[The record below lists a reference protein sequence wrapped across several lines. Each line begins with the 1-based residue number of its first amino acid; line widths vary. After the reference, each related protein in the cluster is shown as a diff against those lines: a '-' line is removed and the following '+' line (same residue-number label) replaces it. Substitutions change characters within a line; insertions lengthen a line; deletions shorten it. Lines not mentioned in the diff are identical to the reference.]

1 VVSGTQRFLARPVE
15 AGSRYDVAV
24 VGSGVFGTW
33 TARGLA
39 DGGAR
44 VLLVEMVGPAH
55 SRASSGGESRVTRCA
70 YGADELYT
78 RWARESLDSWRQLE
92 TESGTKLLH
101 VTGVLWC
108 GGPGDDRIDASR
120 ATLARAGIPFEI
132 LGPEA
137 IERRWPQISGAGLE
151 RALFEP
157 EGGVLLAR
165 RAVQALAAGLEARG
179 VTRLHARV
187 APIDPAAAGRL
198 GALGKVGGGEV
209 LADRYVIA
217 AGPWLPQ
224 VVPGVMAARLFA
236 TRQEVY
242 FFGVPAADGRFG
254 VGHLPTWL
262 DGDFYGL
269 PDLEF
274 RGAKIACDRHGP
286 PIDPDGADRRPTAEN
301 VAEAQAALAR
311 RFPAL
316 AGAPLVEARVCQYE
330 NSSNGDLLIDRHPA
344 LDNVWLVGCGSGHGF
359 KHGPAVGAEAARQV
373 LEGRGA
379 TIPALALA
387 TKGTVQRRS
396 VH

>member
-15 AGSRYDVAV
+15 SGSRYDVAV
-24 VGSGVFGTW
+24 VGAGVFGTW
-33 TARGLA
+33 TARRLA
-39 DGGAR
+39 DAGAR
-44 VLLVEMVGPAH
+44 VVLVEMLGPAH

-70 YGADELYT
+70 YGADELYS
-78 RWARESLDSWRQLE
+78 RWARESLAAWRALE
-92 TESGTKLLH
+92 SESGLALLH
-101 VTGVLWC
+101 ETGVLWC
-108 GGPGDDRIDASR
+108 GEPGDTRIESSR
-120 ATLARAGIPFEI
+120 ATLGRLGIPFEI
-132 LGPEA
+132 LDPAA

-151 RALFEP
+151 RALYEP
-157 EGGVLLAR
+157 EGGVLMAR

-179 VTRLHARV
+179 VTRVHARV
-187 APIDPAAAGRL
+187 APVDPAAAGTL
-198 GALGKVGGGEV
+198 EALVRVGGGEV
-209 LADRYVIA
+209 RAERYVLA
-217 AGPWLPQ
+217 GGPWLPKL
-224 VVPGVMAARLFA
+224 VPGAMGERLFA

-254 VGHLPTWL
+254 AGRFPTWL

-286 PIDPDGADRRPTAEN
+286 AIDPDAADRRPTAAN
-301 VAEAQAALAR
+301 VEEARAALAR

-379 TIPALALA
+379 TIPALAYA